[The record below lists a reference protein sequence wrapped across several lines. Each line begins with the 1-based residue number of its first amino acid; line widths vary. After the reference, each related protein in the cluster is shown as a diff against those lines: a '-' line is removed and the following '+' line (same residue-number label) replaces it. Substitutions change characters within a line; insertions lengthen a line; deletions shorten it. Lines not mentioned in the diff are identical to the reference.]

1 MKPAA
6 AAAGGGGGAGEGGL
20 EDIMKKAPLRNEDR
34 TEPLQFE
41 QQPEKPSN
49 GDGAGAGAGGG
60 GGGGAGAG
68 ELDERIINSVAF
80 EQIQMCDEE
89 GDDSFSR
96 TIVLKYFEQ
105 AEETIPKLKALL

>member
-1 MKPAA
+1 
-6 AAAGGGGGAGEGGL
+6 
-20 EDIMKKAPLRNEDR
+20 LRNEDR

-49 GDGAGAGAGGG
+49 GDGAGAGAGAGAGGG

>member
-1 MKPAA
+1 M
-6 AAAGGGGGAGEGGL
+6 
-20 EDIMKKAPLRNEDR
+20 
-34 TEPLQFE
+34 
-41 QQPEKPSN
+41 
-49 GDGAGAGAGGG
+49 
-60 GGGGAGAG
+60 
-68 ELDERIINSVAF
+68 DERIINSVAF